1 MTDGDSMI
9 IRVAQAIA
17 ETLNE
22 ENWRNYIETARAAIQ
37 AMREPTPEMLDGA
50 TVGMPDWGSLPD
62 DWRNMIDYALSEQV
76 AGRQGT

>member
-17 ETLNE
+17 EARHE
-22 ENWRNYIETARAAIQ
+22 ENWRNNIEAARAALQ

-50 TVGMPDWGSLPD
+50 TAGMPDWGSVPD
-62 DWRNMIDYALSEQV
+62 DWRNMIDSALSEQI
-76 AGRQGT
+76 AGQ